1 MRFNRGAPVPMSQSF
16 ELGEQ
21 CGVRIVGDAG
31 QSGPPDRPRP
41 SVAAE
46 VAPGAELDD
55 HLASLLS
62 PNSFE
67 ADQYRVLRQF
77 VEQARAGKEVKVLG
91 VTSPAAGDG
100 KTTTAINLAATL
112 AQSQGARV
120 LLVDADLR
128 RPFVTAS
135 LGLGADTN
143 GPGLAGAVAEEGVEL
158 ERVIRKTP
166 YNVDVVPAGAP
177 PENAYEALDSD
188 RVGLLLAEARRSFDW
203 VVLDMPP
210 VLLVPDCR
218 LLSQWVDGYLVVVAA
233 HRTPRR
239 LLAETLNAIDQ
250 AKALGIVFNGDN
262 RPLSGYYKSY
272 YGSYHHG
279 RERAGWWPWKWRRRG
294 PGRPEPWR

>member
-1 MRFNRGAPVPMSQSF
+1 MRPNPGPPVPMKRRF
-16 ELGEQ
+16 ELSDQ
-21 CGVRIVGDAG
+21 LGVRIAGDAAP
-31 QSGPPDRPRP
+31 SDPPDRPCSSTP
-41 SVAAE
+41 AD

-77 VEQARAGKEVKVLG
+77 IERVRAGKEIKVLG

-128 RPFVTAS
+128 RPFVAAS
-135 LGLGADTN
+135 LGLGTDTN
-143 GPGLAGAVAEEGVEL
+143 GPGLAGAVVDDGLAL
-158 ERVIRKTP
+158 ETVIRKTP
-166 YNVDVVPAGAP
+166 YNLDVLPAGVP
-177 PENAYEALDSD
+177 PDNAYEVLDSGCLG
-188 RVGLLLAEARRSFDW
+188 RLLADARSSFDW

-218 LLSQWVDGYLVVVAA
+218 LMSQWVDGYLVVVVA

-250 AKALGIVFNGDN
+250 SKVLGIVFNGDE
-262 RPLSGYYKSY
+262 RQLSGYYQSY
-272 YGSYHHG
+272 YGAHHRD
-279 RERAGWWPWKWRRRG
+279 RERAGWWPWKRRRRG